1 MRAWAKKKNN
11 GDAIEAE
18 YSLPELP
25 QGVLVPAGGGAAMQ
39 QGSAV
44 TNVISSERVAEPQ
57 NVATDK
63 ASIASNVEVKS
74 SADCAQHKEAAG
86 EQVGLQQMVA
96 ESEPGLPSAPKVE
109 SEQGA
114 VAKASVARRRAVGSG
129 LSIASMMSGEKEEAE
144 EGEQTAVVVDVQ
156 YDPASEEK
164 ILAVR
169 DDVVAAIL
177 EERPRFVV
185 AFEQM
190 SVDNHTIKV
199 EVPSQTLYEEIVRS
213 QTELLLMVAR
223 IAGVNGSLDLKV
235 TINEQIK
242 ASRPIKLE
250 DRVKFMAEKNPHFM
264 ELKHLLD
271 LEYE

>member
-1 MRAWAKKKNN
+1 
-11 GDAIEAE
+11 
-18 YSLPELP
+18 
-25 QGVLVPAGGGAAMQ
+25 MQ

-44 TNVISSERVAEPQ
+44 TTVISSERVAEPQ

-242 ASRPIKLE
+242 AARPIKLE